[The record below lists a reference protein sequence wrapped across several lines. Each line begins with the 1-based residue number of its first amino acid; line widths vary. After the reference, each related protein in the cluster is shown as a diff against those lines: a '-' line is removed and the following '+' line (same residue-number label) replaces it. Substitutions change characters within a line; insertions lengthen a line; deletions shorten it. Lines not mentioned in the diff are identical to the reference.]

1 MIRCNAPVPGL
12 LHVRR
17 HGGRIEIWCATCKDT
32 GEKIGDGVLTP
43 VPIDTDETDG
53 GKPRE

>member
-1 MIRCNAPVPGL
+1 MPGL